1 MSAVPAPAAGNSAER
16 YRSVFDARA
25 RGDNTLTQWRRDAL
39 QRFVTQ
45 GFPTQR
51 DEDWKYTNLRRLES
65 RHFVPAE
72 STLGRVDESQW
83 IAGAG
88 MRIVLLN
95 GHAHAALSTISP
107 QPPGVTLLTLAQWAE
122 HAPGEVASF
131 LVQQAS
137 GSSAFESMNHAF
149 GDDGVVI
156 EIGESVRVD
165 QPIYVVH
172 QWSGG
177 ASSVMSH
184 PRIFVRAA
192 ANSQCTVI
200 EHYIGAVDAEVLTNS
215 VVTLEIGAGARVT
228 HYRLQQ
234 ESPRSFHIGSVAAH
248 MARDSRYDCQDI
260 ALGGSLARTRIVATL
275 QGPGAEANLHGLFIP
290 GSTQHIDTYT
300 LVDHVAPH
308 TRSNEEYRGIADGR
322 GRGVYRGKVIV
333 RKDAQ
338 KIDSRQSSRNLL
350 LSPTAEIDTRPEL
363 EIYANDVKC
372 SHGATTGQLDANSL
386 FYLRSRGLSES
397 QARTLLIR
405 AFAESILSTIELPSL
420 RAHVEQQL
428 NARFAASEL
437 SA

>member
-1 MSAVPAPAAGNSAER
+1 MSAVPRTAGNSAER
-16 YRSVFDARA
+16 YRAVFDART
-25 RGDNTLTQWRRDAL
+25 RSEDTLTQWRRDAL

-65 RHFVPAE
+65 RSFAPAE
-72 STLGRVDESQW
+72 PTLGRVDESPW
-83 IAGAG
+83 IADAG
-88 MRIVLLN
+88 RRIVLLN
-95 GHAHAALSTISP
+95 GRAHAALSTAAP
-107 QPPGVTLLTLAQWAE
+107 QPPGVTVLTLGQWME
-122 HAPGEVASF
+122 KAPGEVAA
-131 LVQQAS
+131 LLAQHAS
-137 GSSAFESMNHAF
+137 GASAFESMNQAF
-149 GDDGVVI
+149 CDDGVVI
-156 EIGESVRVD
+156 EIGESVEVD

-172 QWSGG
+172 QWTGG
-177 ASSVMSH
+177 AAAVMSH
-184 PRIFVRAA
+184 PRVLVRAA
-192 ANSQCTVI
+192 ANSRCTLI
-200 EHYIGAVDAEVLTNS
+200 EHYIGAADSETLTNS
-215 VVTLEIGAGARVT
+215 VVTLEIGAGANVK

-234 ESPRSFHIGSVAAH
+234 ESTRSFHIGSVAAH
-248 MARDSRYDCQDI
+248 LARDSRYDCQDI
-260 ALGGSLARTRIVATL
+260 ALGGSLARTSIVATL

-372 SHGATTGQLDANSL
+372 SHGATTGQLDATAL
-386 FYLRSRGLSES
+386 FYLRSRGLSEA

-405 AFAESILSTIELPSL
+405 AFAESILSTIELPPL

>member
-1 MSAVPAPAAGNSAER
+1 MSAVAVRTTASSAER
-16 YRSVFDARA
+16 YRAVFDARP
-25 RGDNTLTQWRRDAL
+25 RSEDTLTQWRRDAL

-65 RHFVPAE
+65 RNFVPAVPVPA
-72 STLGRVDESQW
+72 RADESQW
-83 IAGAG
+83 VADAG
-88 MRIVLLN
+88 MRILLLN
-95 GHAHAALSTISP
+95 GRAQTALSTASP
-107 QPPGVTLLTLAQWAE
+107 QPPGVTVLTLGQWME
-122 HAPGEVASF
+122 NSPGEVAAF
-131 LVQQAS
+131 LGPHAAGTSV
-137 GSSAFESMNHAF
+137 FESMNHAF
-149 GDDGVVI
+149 SDDGVVI

-172 QWSGG
+172 QWTAG
-177 ASSVMSH
+177 AASVMSH

-192 ANSQCTVI
+192 ANSRCVLI
-200 EHYIGAVDAEVLTNS
+200 EHYVGAADVEALTNS
-215 VVTLEIGAGARVT
+215 VVSLEIGQGASVR

-234 ESPRSFHIGSVAAH
+234 ESTRSFHIGSVAAH
-248 MARDSRYDCQDI
+248 LERDSRYDCQDI
-260 ALGGSLARTRIVATL
+260 ALGGSLARTSIVATL
-275 QGPGAEANLHGLFIP
+275 QGAGAEANLHGLFIP
-290 GSTQHIDTYT
+290 GGSQHIDTYT
-300 LVDHVAPH
+300 LVDHAAPH
-308 TRSNEEYRGIADGR
+308 TRSNEEYRGIAHGR

-363 EIYANDVKC
+363 EIYAHDVKC
-372 SHGATTGQLDANSL
+372 SHGATTGQLDATAL

-397 QARTLLIR
+397 QARALLIR

-428 NARFAASEL
+428 NERFATTEL